1 MSRTSSSSQLSRRAF
16 MKMVTVLVGGVIG
29 TVLGLPLIS
38 YLLSPALKMQNVDEW
53 ISLGALQD
61 YPIDTPSPSTYTRTR
76 VNGWERTATYYGAYV
91 SRKSGNELAVFSDVC
106 THLGCR
112 VSWRPD
118 IKEYVCPCH
127 DGHFAKDG
135 EVLSGPPPRP
145 LDQYE
150 FEIRDGTIL
159 VRLGG

>member
-1 MSRTSSSSQLSRRAF
+1 MSKTSRSSQLSRREF

-38 YLLSPALKMQNVDEW
+38 YLLSPGLKTQNEDEW
-53 ISLGALQD
+53 ISLGALED
-61 YPIDTPSPSTYTRTR
+61 YPIDTPRPSTYTRTR

-112 VSWRPD
+112 VFWRSD
-118 IKEYVCPCH
+118 IQQYVCPCH
-127 DGHFAKDG
+127 DGHFGEDG

-150 FEIRDGTIL
+150 SKINNGIIL
-159 VRLGG
+159 VRVSE